1 MSLRIHC
8 FQHVPYEDLGCI
20 KKWIDEKGHHL
31 SVTKFWEIYRIPK
44 VTDIDVLIILGGPMS
59 IFHDDEC
66 PWLGIEKQYIKKAID
81 QKKKVLGICLG
92 AQLVANRLGAE
103 VYQGKYAEI
112 GFYPIYRTPESDN
125 ISCLKPLAHKATVFH
140 WHNDTFEIP
149 ENAVPI
155 AFSEACQNQGFIYNN
170 HVLALQFHLE
180 MTPESLKKMLAVCYS
195 ELVENK
201 FVQSADTILG
211 NIQKATENNKIMISI
226 LDSFL

>member
-20 KKWIDEKGHHL
+20 KNWIEEKGHHL
-31 SVTKFWEIYRIPK
+31 TITKFWEIYRIPK

-81 QKKKVLGICLG
+81 QKKKILGICLG

-112 GFYPIYRTPESDN
+112 GFFPIHRTPESDN
-125 ISCLKPLAHKATVFH
+125 ITCLKTLSDKATVFH

-149 ENAVPI
+149 ENAVSI
-155 AFSEACQNQGFIYNN
+155 AFSEACQNQGFMYNN

-180 MTPESLKKMLAVCYS
+180 MTPDSLKKILVNCYS
-195 ELVENK
+195 DLVENK
-201 FVQSADTILG
+201 FVQSVDAILD
-211 NIQKATENNKIMISI
+211 NIQKATDNNKIMVAI